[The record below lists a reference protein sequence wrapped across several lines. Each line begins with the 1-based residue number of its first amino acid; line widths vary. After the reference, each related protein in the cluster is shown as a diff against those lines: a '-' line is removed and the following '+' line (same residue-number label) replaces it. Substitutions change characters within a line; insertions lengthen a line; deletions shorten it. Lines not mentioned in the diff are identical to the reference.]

1 MEPAIVV
8 EHLHKRYP
16 DVYAVNGVSFSVKAG
31 EIFGILGPN
40 GAGKTTTVE
49 MLEGLRKR
57 DSGIIR
63 ILGMDPDEQPYELRE
78 RIGIQFQS
86 TSVHGQMKV
95 SEALRLFASFYR
107 KKGDVDR
114 IVDVLGLKPH
124 LDVPFGR
131 LSGGWK
137 QRVTLALATIHD
149 PEIVFLDEPSTGL
162 DPQARRQLW
171 EMILKLRDEGK
182 TIVLTTHYMEEAERL
197 CDRVAMFHQGRVLS
211 IDTPQRLVA
220 TWGNVRC
227 LHFESSE
234 ADEQRLR
241 TLTGVTK
248 VERANRIFRI
258 FAQDL
263 QAASLQLFQLADQE
277 GWSIESFRFETGNL
291 DDLFVSLVKGES
303 T

>member
-8 EHLHKRYP
+8 KHLHKRYP
-16 DVYAVNGVSFSVKAG
+16 NVYAVEDVSFSVEAG

-57 DSGIIR
+57 DSGTIR
-63 ILGMDPDEQPYELRE
+63 ILGLDPDEHPFELRE

-86 TSVHGQMKV
+86 TSINDRMKV
-95 SEALRLFASFYR
+95 KEALRLFASFYR
-107 KKGDVDR
+107 KKGDIGR
-114 IVDVLGLKPH
+114 IVDALGLKPY
-124 LDVPFGR
+124 LNVPFEQ

-162 DPQARRQLW
+162 DPHARRELW
-171 EMILKLRDEGK
+171 ELILKLRNEGK

-197 CDRVAMFHQGRVLS
+197 CDRVAMFHQGRILG

-220 TWGNVRC
+220 TWGKVKYLR
-227 LHFESSE
+227 FESPE
-234 ADEQRLR
+234 ADEEKL
-241 TLTGVTK
+241 LSLPGVTR
-248 VERANRIFRI
+248 VERDDRVFQV
-258 FAQDL
+258 FVQDL
-263 QAASLQLFQLADQE
+263 QTASLQVFQLADRE

-291 DDLFVSLVKGES
+291 EDLFVSLVKEES
-303 T
+303 A

>member
-1 MEPAIVV
+1 MEPAIVA

-16 DVYAVNGVSFSVKAG
+16 NVYAVEDVSFSVEAG

-57 DSGIIR
+57 DSGTIR
-63 ILGMDPDEQPYELRE
+63 ILGLDPDEHPFELRE

-86 TSVHGQMKV
+86 TSINDRMKV
-95 SEALRLFASFYR
+95 KEALRLFASFYR
-107 KKGDVDR
+107 KKGDIDR
-114 IVDVLGLKPH
+114 IVDALGLKPY
-124 LDVPFGR
+124 LNVPFEQ

-162 DPQARRQLW
+162 DPHARRELW
-171 EMILKLRDEGK
+171 ELILKLRNEGK

-197 CDRVAMFHQGRVLS
+197 CDRVAMFHQGRILG

-220 TWGNVRC
+220 TWGKVKYLR
-227 LHFESSE
+227 FESPE
-234 ADEQRLR
+234 ADEEKL
-241 TLTGVTK
+241 LSLPGVTR
-248 VERANRIFRI
+248 VERDDRVFQV
-258 FAQDL
+258 FVQDL
-263 QAASLQLFQLADQE
+263 QTASLQVFQLADRE

-291 DDLFVSLVKGES
+291 EDLFVSLVKEES
-303 T
+303 A

>member
-1 MEPAIVV
+1 MEPAIVA

-16 DVYAVNGVSFSVKAG
+16 NVYAVEDVSFSVEAG

-57 DSGIIR
+57 DSGTIR
-63 ILGMDPDEQPYELRE
+63 ILGLDPDEHPFELRE

-86 TSVHGQMKV
+86 TSINDRMKV
-95 SEALRLFASFYR
+95 KEALRLFASFYR
-107 KKGDVDR
+107 KKGDIGR
-114 IVDVLGLKPH
+114 IVDALGLKPY
-124 LDVPFGR
+124 LNVPFEQ

-162 DPQARRQLW
+162 DPHARRELW
-171 EMILKLRDEGK
+171 ELILKLRNEGK

-197 CDRVAMFHQGRVLS
+197 CDRVAMFHQGRILG

-220 TWGNVRC
+220 TWGKVKYLR
-227 LHFESSE
+227 FESPE
-234 ADEQRLR
+234 ADEEKL
-241 TLTGVTK
+241 LSLPGVTR
-248 VERANRIFRI
+248 VERDDRVFQV
-258 FAQDL
+258 FVQDL
-263 QAASLQLFQLADQE
+263 QTASLQVFQLADRE

-291 DDLFVSLVKGES
+291 EDLFVSLVKEES
-303 T
+303 A